1 MEIITFY
8 LAGLIIAFIII
19 FRINKTSEEIGLGTL
34 LKLKK
39 RDCLM
44 SWVFVFVFLGV
55 FLGVFIKNLIKQFKD
70 DRNRNN

>member
-19 FRINKTSEEIGLGTL
+19 FWINKTSEEIGLGTL

-39 RDCLM
+39 RDCLL
-44 SWVFVFVFLGV
+44 SWVCVFI
-55 FLGVFIKNLIKQFKD
+55 FLGVFIKNLIKQIKK
-70 DRNRNN
+70 

>member
-19 FRINKTSEEIGLGTL
+19 FWINKTSEEIGLGTH
-34 LKLKK
+34 LKLKE
-39 RDCLM
+39 RDCLL
-44 SWVFVFVFLGV
+44 SWVFVFI

-70 DRNRNN
+70 DSNRNN